1 MRDDAARTR
10 VGPAVDAG
18 FVDDDPLVGRVL
30 LDRFEIVAPIAR
42 GGMGRVYRAVQ
53 RPLGRPIA
61 LKVLDVRGVVA
72 TRSDFQRRFFLE
84 AATAAKLHHPN
95 TIVIFDYGVAD
106 DDLYFIA
113 MELVSGRTLAQVLR
127 AEGPMEPR
135 RAIHVVRQI
144 CGSLGEAHGLGVV
157 HRDLKP
163 SNVLL
168 TRRGSDDDF
177 VKVLDFGL
185 VKVLGDEEPGTE
197 LTQSG
202 VMMGT
207 PRYMSPEQITGRD
220 VTATSDVYALGA
232 VLFHVL
238 AGRPPFDGESKFD
251 IFAAHVGK
259 EPPALRDVFPE
270 HVVPARLE
278 TLVRR
283 CLAKDPRERYPSLA
297 EVERELVQCE
307 RALRA
312 ASSPD
317 LTGSAVATLP
327 FRKAGVP
334 VESEI
339 AYAPTRVAPAP
350 VAPAPVAPEVSA
362 ATSAPVSLPVSSPPV
377 DGSGAATRPHDLLP
391 PGGMSASHTGFV
403 APPGGPL
410 LDHSS
415 TGYSSQA
422 SVFQPPPQAVRSAA
436 QSGLAGF
443 VGVLAALGLVGL
455 GAVAYQFVMRAEP
468 QPAIVDIAPLPP
480 VAPSTQG
487 GAAPL
492 APLPGAVP
500 VPGAPLGPAP
510 VRVRCNVEGARL
522 LRGDTDLG
530 DCGALLP
537 VPAGE
542 SWELEVRAPGHVSR
556 RVVIFGGQGEVQV
569 TLARRTGGG
578 VRAPAPT
585 EPAPA
590 PPPRRRGDV
599 RDPWN

>member
-1 MRDDAARTR
+1 MRDDPSRTR
-10 VGPAVDAG
+10 VGLAVDAG
-18 FVDDDPLVGRVL
+18 YVDDDPLVGRVL

-113 MELVSGRTLAQVLR
+113 MELVSGSTLAQVLR

-185 VKVLGDEEPGTE
+185 VKVLGDDEPGTE

-220 VTATSDVYALGA
+220 VTAASDVYALGA

-259 EPPALRDVFPE
+259 EPPVLRDVFPE

-283 CLAKDPRERYPSLA
+283 CLAKDPRERFPSLA
-297 EVERELVQCE
+297 EVERELLQCE

-312 ASSPD
+312 EVSSAD

-327 FRKAGVP
+327 HHKNATP
-334 VESEI
+334 VESEL

-350 VAPAPVAPEVSA
+350 VAPGPSA
-362 ATSAPVSLPVSSPPV
+362 SMSLPLA
-377 DGSGAATRPHDLLP
+377 DASGTATRPRDVLRQ
-391 PGGMSASHTGFV
+391 GGVSASHTDFV
-403 APPGGPL
+403 VPPGGLPF
-410 LDHSS
+410 DHSS
-415 TGYSSQA
+415 TGHSSQA
-422 SVFQPPPQAVRSAA
+422 SVFQPPQQPPRSAG
-436 QSGLAGF
+436 QSGLASF
-443 VGVLAALGLVGL
+443 LGVLAALGLVGL
-455 GAVAYQFVMRAEP
+455 GALAYQVATRASP
-468 QPAIVDIAPLPP
+468 SPAIVDVAPLPP
-480 VAPSTQG
+480 VAPPPA
-487 GAAPL
+487 AAPAPL
-492 APLPGAVP
+492 PLPGA
-500 VPGAPLGPAP
+500 ALAAPAP

-522 LRGDTDLG
+522 LRGETDLG

-542 SWELEVRAPGHVSR
+542 SWELEVRAPGHTSR
-556 RVVIFGGQGEVQV
+556 RVVIFAGQGEVQV
-569 TLARRTGGG
+569 TLARRSTGG
-578 VRAPAPT
+578 VRAS
-585 EPAPA
+585 APA
-590 PPPRRRGDV
+590 ESSPSPPPRRGGEV
-599 RDPWN
+599 RDPWD

>member
-1 MRDDAARTR
+1 MRDEPSRTR
-10 VGPAVDAG
+10 VGLAVDAG
-18 FVDDDPLVGRVL
+18 FVDDDPLLGRVL

-113 MELVSGRTLAQVLR
+113 MELVSGSTLAQVLR

-185 VKVLGDEEPGTE
+185 VKVLGDDEPGTE

-220 VTATSDVYALGA
+220 VTAASDVYALGA

-251 IFAAHVGK
+251 IFAAHVGR
-259 EPPALRDVFPE
+259 EPPALREVFPD
-270 HVVPARLE
+270 HAVPPRLE
-278 TLVRR
+278 ALVRR
-283 CLAKDPRERYPSLA
+283 CLAKDPRERFASLV

-307 RALRA
+307 RALRTEA
-312 ASSPD
+312 PSD
-317 LTGSAVATLP
+317 LTGSAVATTP
-327 FRKAGVP
+327 HRRGQGP
-334 VESEI
+334 VESEL

-350 VAPAPVAPEVSA
+350 VAPLPTAP
-362 ATSAPVSLPVSSPPV
+362 TSSSGIPSPIASPPAAQPAS
-377 DGSGAATRPHDLLP
+377 DASGSASRPYELP
-391 PGGMSASHTGFV
+391 APGMASGSHTGLV
-403 APPGGPL
+403 APPGGLPFE
-410 LDHSS
+410 HSS

-422 SVFQPPPQAVRSAA
+422 SVFQPPPQPPRSAA

-443 VGVLAALGLVGL
+443 FGVIVALGLVGL
-455 GAVAYQFVMRAEP
+455 GAVAYRYMTRTEEP
-468 QPAIVDIAPLPP
+468 PAVVDVAPLPP
-480 VAPSTQG
+480 LAPPST
-487 GAAPL
+487 GAPTPV
-492 APLPGAVP
+492 APLPGPAVS
-500 VPGAPLGPAP
+500 AAAP

-522 LRGDTDLG
+522 LRGETDLG

-556 RVVIFGGQGEVQV
+556 RVVIFAGQGEVQV
-569 TLARRTGGG
+569 TLARRSTGGS
-578 VRAPAPT
+578 RAPAPA

-590 PPPRRRGDV
+590 APPRRGGDV
-599 RDPWN
+599 RNPWD